1 MSSRSSCIPV
11 TGRCV
16 VMSSRDKAYEGRDAG
31 WLLRWKCGR
40 NRRLDTPAR
49 LRAEGPWADA
59 VRRRPPDPRPA
70 ARPARPLP
78 RGARAD
84 HGDQHRR
91 GTGHPGVVAVLTAH
105 DLPIKASGTGRMYEP
120 LAKTEVVYAGQP
132 VALVVAESEAAAEDG
147 AERVEVEL
155 EPLTPVLDL
164 EAATQPGAPLAKTTT
179 SADRRDRRDRR
190 RRAPISPTPTRR
202 SPPPNSRRPI
212 RTTSRP
218 PQAFPTATPTPSS
231 RPATSRSRPGS
242 RRRGSTRPISSHRR
256 RPPGSSPTANSSSAP
271 QPRRRSPPGI
281 RSPSSSDSGSSRS
294 GCAARRSAARS
305 AARS

>member
-1 MSSRSSCIPV
+1 MITAIS
-11 TGRCV
+11 T
-16 VMSSRDKAYEGRDAG
+16 DAAQA
-31 WLLRWKCGR
+31 
-40 NRRLDTPAR
+40 T
-49 LRAEGPWADA
+49 
-59 VRRRPPDPRPA
+59 
-70 ARPARPLP
+70 
-78 RGARAD
+78 
-84 HGDQHRR
+84 
-91 GTGHPGVVAVLTAH
+91 PGVVAVLTAH

-120 LAKTEVVYAGQP
+120 LAKTEVLYAGQP

-179 SADRRDRRDRR
+179 DDETDETDGRPTT
-190 RRAPISPTPTRR
+190 RAPISPTPTRR

-271 QPRRRSPPGI
+271 QPRHRSPPGI

>member
-1 MSSRSSCIPV
+1 MITAIS
-11 TGRCV
+11 T
-16 VMSSRDKAYEGRDAG
+16 DAAHS
-31 WLLRWKCGR
+31 
-40 NRRLDTPAR
+40 T
-49 LRAEGPWADA
+49 
-59 VRRRPPDPRPA
+59 
-70 ARPARPLP
+70 
-78 RGARAD
+78 
-84 HGDQHRR
+84 
-91 GTGHPGVVAVLTAH
+91 PGVVAVLTAH

-120 LAKTEVVYAGQP
+120 LAKTEVLYAGQP

-164 EAATQPGAPLAKTTT
+164 EAATPPGAPLAKTTT
-179 SADRRDRRDRR
+179 PIDETDETDETDGPTT
-190 RRAPISPTPTRR
+190 RAPISPTPTRR